1 MTSNNS
7 RRNDDCHSC
16 KDRDNPTQHA
26 INSERLKVCSSLYD
40 LSGEL
45 SKQEEKFNKET
56 DLYELKKCLFVNTED
71 NYRRYR
77 NLDITVGTELLQTNE
92 SIKTNVTAF
101 NTWNKDLG
109 AALKNI
115 AKAVKEAKTK
125 FGELKKAA
133 CDLKTCY
140 HDSCNKAQKRAL
152 TGKSE
157 GCKDE
162 KPIDPCQD
170 AEKIFEELFCMPEGL
185 NSDIDSIFKSAYDV
199 VGIQVFS
206 NIETIEPLQKDL
218 ELRSKAFQKQISD
231 VVKLREG
238 DLKKQQEELTKSVKE
253 LTLAAMD
260 RNGTRGK
267 FEGYYYATDW
277 LCCPTCKCVPPPPD
291 GDACDTGCDPR
302 LKRCEKDICDICGKV
317 RETFCCPPK
326 PENNSTNQ
334 GQKSQTSY

>member
-16 KDRDNPTQHA
+16 KDKDNPTQHA

-45 SKQEEKFNKET
+45 SKQEEKYNKET

-92 SIKTNVTAF
+92 SIKTNVTDF
-101 NTWNKDLG
+101 NTRNKELG

-115 AKAVKEAKTK
+115 AKAVKEAKAK

-157 GCKDE
+157 
-162 KPIDPCQD
+162 
-170 AEKIFEELFCMPEGL
+170 
-185 NSDIDSIFKSAYDV
+185 
-199 VGIQVFS
+199 
-206 NIETIEPLQKDL
+206 
-218 ELRSKAFQKQISD
+218 
-231 VVKLREG
+231 
-238 DLKKQQEELTKSVKE
+238 
-253 LTLAAMD
+253 
-260 RNGTRGK
+260 
-267 FEGYYYATDW
+267 
-277 LCCPTCKCVPPPPD
+277 
-291 GDACDTGCDPR
+291 
-302 LKRCEKDICDICGKV
+302 
-317 RETFCCPPK
+317 
-326 PENNSTNQ
+326 
-334 GQKSQTSY
+334 